1 LHKVDGAH
9 KHEDIHAVLR
19 KYWGYEAFR
28 PVQEDVVRSVMAGRD
43 TLALLPTG
51 GGKSLCFQVPAL
63 AMGRMC
69 LVISPLIALIKD
81 QVQRL
86 RRMGIPARAITSDM
100 GRAEIENALENAV
113 HGKVPLLY
121 VSPERLSSDLFEAR
135 LPRMPLGLIAVDEAH
150 CISQWGY
157 DFRPAYMQVQ
167 EMRLRVPGVPVLALT
182 ASATAQVAADI
193 MEKLAFPAPNVI
205 RGRFHRPELVLWV
218 SRGEDK
224 NGRLLRIMHHVEGS
238 AIVYLRR
245 RRATVQMAQFM
256 RHHGITAEAY
266 HAGLPPAER
275 DRIQKEWTEGRIR
288 CVAATN
294 AFGMGIDKSDVRVVV
309 HTDLPPDP
317 ESYYQEAGRAGRDGR
332 TSFAFLLVGPG
343 DERQLR
349 ERVAAS
355 FPPLADVRRVYQA
368 FADMHGIALGSGL
381 LEQYPLDLQ
390 ALATRTA
397 LPLTTVAHSLKVLE
411 LDGKVALSEGA
422 RTPSRVLITASSRVV
437 HDMRVGSP
445 RFGPVLEALLR
456 LYGGLYE
463 EPALIDEGRLA
474 KVAGL
479 TVEKVTA
486 LLKELG
492 RMQVISYKQRSDAP
506 GVTLLEPRHDAQRM
520 RIDPAALAQREQ
532 RAIERMEAMLRFVN
546 TDRCRSR
553 ELLAYFD
560 EPDPG
565 DCGQCDVCRT
575 REYRSIQADTSIV
588 ASPLTHYDGPVNAM
602 RWMKDEGVAG
612 TE

>member
-1 LHKVDGAH
+1 VDGAH

-309 HTDLPPDP
+309 HTDLPRAITKKPDAP
-317 ESYYQEAGRAGRDGR
+317 DVTAGPR
-332 TSFAFLLVGPG
+332 SP
-343 DERQLR
+343 
-349 ERVAAS
+349 S
-355 FPPLADVRRVYQA
+355 C
-368 FADMHGIALGSGL
+368 SW
-381 LEQYPLDLQ
+381 
-390 ALATRTA
+390 ALAMNVNCASGWRHPS
-397 LPLTTVAHSLKVLE
+397 LPLPMCAACTK
-411 LDGKVALSEGA
+411 
-422 RTPSRVLITASSRVV
+422 PSPTCTASPWDRDCWNNTRSTSRPSP
-437 HDMRVGSP
+437 HARPCRSP
-445 RFGPVLEALLR
+445 RW
-456 LYGGLYE
+456 
-463 EPALIDEGRLA
+463 
-474 KVAGL
+474 
-479 TVEKVTA
+479 
-486 LLKELG
+486 
-492 RMQVISYKQRSDAP
+492 
-506 GVTLLEPRHDAQRM
+506 
-520 RIDPAALAQREQ
+520 
-532 RAIERMEAMLRFVN
+532 
-546 TDRCRSR
+546 
-553 ELLAYFD
+553 
-560 EPDPG
+560 
-565 DCGQCDVCRT
+565 RT
-575 REYRSIQADTSIV
+575 R
-588 ASPLTHYDGPVNAM
+588 
-602 RWMKDEGVAG
+602 
-612 TE
+612 

>member
-1 LHKVDGAH
+1 
-9 KHEDIHAVLR
+9 
-19 KYWGYEAFR
+19 
-28 PVQEDVVRSVMAGRD
+28 
-43 TLALLPTG
+43 
-51 GGKSLCFQVPAL
+51 
-63 AMGRMC
+63 
-69 LVISPLIALIKD
+69 
-81 QVQRL
+81 
-86 RRMGIPARAITSDM
+86 
-100 GRAEIENALENAV
+100 
-113 HGKVPLLY
+113 
-121 VSPERLSSDLFEAR
+121 
-135 LPRMPLGLIAVDEAH
+135 
-150 CISQWGY
+150 
-157 DFRPAYMQVQ
+157 
-167 EMRLRVPGVPVLALT
+167 
-182 ASATAQVAADI
+182 
-193 MEKLAFPAPNVI
+193 
-205 RGRFHRPELVLWV
+205 
-218 SRGEDK
+218 
-224 NGRLLRIMHHVEGS
+224 
-238 AIVYLRR
+238 
-245 RRATVQMAQFM
+245 
-256 RHHGITAEAY
+256 
-266 HAGLPPAER
+266 
-275 DRIQKEWTEGRIR
+275 
-288 CVAATN
+288 
-294 AFGMGIDKSDVRVVV
+294 
-309 HTDLPPDP
+309 
-317 ESYYQEAGRAGRDGR
+317 
-332 TSFAFLLVGPG
+332 
-343 DERQLR
+343 
-349 ERVAAS
+349 
-355 FPPLADVRRVYQA
+355 
-368 FADMHGIALGSGL
+368 
-381 LEQYPLDLQ
+381 
-390 ALATRTA
+390 
-397 LPLTTVAHSLKVLE
+397 VAHSLKVLE

-602 RWMKDEGVAG
+602 RWMKDEGVTG